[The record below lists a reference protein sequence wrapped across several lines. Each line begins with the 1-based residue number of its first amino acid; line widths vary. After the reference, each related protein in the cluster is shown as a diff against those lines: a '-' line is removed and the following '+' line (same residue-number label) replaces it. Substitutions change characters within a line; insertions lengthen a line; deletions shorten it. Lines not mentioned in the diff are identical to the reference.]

1 MPYFVF
7 DHFNIGSIRV
17 YTWGLF
23 VGLGFCAG
31 YFWLLWQAGKKNID
45 SIKIIWLS
53 LLVFVGA
60 LLGSRLLFLLQTP
73 QRLISDISLLW
84 DFNGGSMFFGGL
96 LGAIFFGWFYVK
108 KAKLD
113 FKLIADLA
121 VPAAALGVGIGR
133 IGCFLI
139 NDHLGA
145 VTNLPW
151 GILWPDGLMRH
162 PVALY
167 ESLAGFL
174 IFAALWYLK
183 DKIKKSSGLFLLFLA
198 SYSVI
203 RFLLDFLRE
212 SQGYLA
218 DPRWLSL
225 TSSQW
230 VSIFIILYVTFCV
243 KKSNQKSPRKGS
255 DLIKSDSPS

>member
-7 DHFNIGSIRV
+7 DHFNIGSIRI
-17 YTWGLF
+17 YTWGLL

-31 YFWLLWQAGKKNID
+31 YFWLLWQANKKNID
-45 SIKIIWLS
+45 QIKIIWLT
-53 LLVFVGA
+53 LAVFLGA
-60 LLGSRLLFLLQTP
+60 SLGSRLFFLLQTP
-73 QRLISDISLLW
+73 QRLLNNISLLW
-84 DFNGGSMFFGGL
+84 SFNEGSMFFGGL
-96 LGAIFFGWFYVK
+96 LGAIFFGWLYAK
-108 KAKLD
+108 RAKLD
-113 FKLIADLA
+113 FGLIADLA
-121 VPAAALGVGIGR
+121 APAAALGIGIGR
-133 IGCFLI
+133 LGCFLI

-145 VTNLPW
+145 LTNLPW
-151 GILWPDGLMRH
+151 GILWPDGLIRH

-174 IFAALWYLK
+174 IFATLWYLK
-183 DKIKKSSGLFLLFLA
+183 DKIKKPGGLFLLFLA

-203 RFLLDFLRE
+203 RFFLDFLRE

-230 VSIFIILYVTFCV
+230 LSVFIILYVTFCIT
-243 KKSNQKSPRKGS
+243 KSNQKSPRKGS